1 LAVTFPHT
9 RRIWYAET
17 DALCD
22 RLEAAG
28 AWQAALRVR
37 VAHGVA
43 MSRRPDGSA
52 YDFRTTREDEKALT
66 DALSAIRLRQSA

>member
-1 LAVTFPHT
+1 VTVPGT

-17 DALCD
+17 ASLCH
-22 RLEAAG
+22 RLEKAG

-43 MSRRPDGSA
+43 LARRPDGSA
-52 YDFRTTREDEKALT
+52 YDFRATREDAEVISKALY
-66 DALSAIRLRQSA
+66 DIRTEQRA